1 MLVQRRAGSLRLVT
15 QHEHALGSGEMATR
29 WGGSSGRD
37 PAPFLLVAAVGLH
50 DVAWRP
56 LDRRPLLD
64 PASGLPHAF
73 DAYPLEPRLS
83 AYREGLDR
91 MESCDPWIGLLGSRH
106 YSSVLEA
113 DRAPEFL
120 EAEGLRRARL
130 REELAES
137 GRPVE
142 PARFDRHLAVL
153 QLLDRISLVAC
164 LTGPDVPE
172 AERLPWLRGPFRGE
186 ADESFEYRWRDRGT
200 LEVDPFPFRAPFDV
214 EIGCRWLPA
223 GPYDD
228 QEALTAAW
236 RSADRGT
243 LRVRIEPG

>member
-1 MLVQRRAGSLRLVT
+1 MLVQRREESLRLVT
-15 QHEHALGSGEMATR
+15 QHEHALAAGEMATR
-29 WGGSSGRD
+29 WGGRSGRD

-64 PASGLPHAF
+64 PTSGLPHSF
-73 DAYPLEPRLS
+73 DAHPLEPKLS
-83 AYREGLDR
+83 AYRDGLDR

-106 YSSVLEA
+106 YSSFLEP

-120 EAEGLRRARL
+120 EAEDRRRARL
-130 REELAES
+130 REELAER

-142 PARFDRHLAVL
+142 RTRLDRHLAVL
-153 QLLDRISLVAC
+153 QLLDRLSLVAC

-172 AERLPWLRGPFRGE
+172 AERLPWLRGPFRGRANE
-186 ADESFEYRWRDRGT
+186 AFDYRWRHRGA
-200 LEVDPFPFRAPFDV
+200 LQVNPYPFRAPFDV
-214 EIGCRWLPA
+214 EFRCRTLPA
-223 GPYDD
+223 GPYDT

-236 RSADRGT
+236 RSANRKT
-243 LRVRIEPG
+243 LRVGLEPG